1 MKARDFIEKEKRE
14 CEPCQAFYV
23 HHRTALCDLTCI
35 FKHPQKTQLN
45 VPRQK
50 RTQTVVREAPA
61 LGDNYAGESRT
72 DRSPRKRQEM
82 PSAEAQ
88 VKERV
93 HRVQTIPQGLLKAE

>member
-61 LGDNYAGESRT
+61 LDITMQGRAEQTGAPGRG
-72 DRSPRKRQEM
+72 RRCPVLKPR
-82 PSAEAQ
+82 
-88 VKERV
+88 
-93 HRVQTIPQGLLKAE
+93 